1 MNFDEHIGNR
11 IKFACFFD
19 RLPMPFTLSRI
30 MDRLAQYMRMAYDD
44 VKKTLQETSSINT
57 WEFVYENKN
66 IDGVLF
72 KSYLLG
78 NSPHNKQ

>member
-1 MNFDEHIGNR
+1 
-11 IKFACFFD
+11 
-19 RLPMPFTLSRI
+19 
-30 MDRLAQYMRMAYDD
+30 MRMAYDD

-72 KSYLLG
+72 KSYFSG

>member
-1 MNFDEHIGNR
+1 M
-11 IKFACFFD
+11 K
-19 RLPMPFTLSRI
+19 
-30 MDRLAQYMRMAYDD
+30 LAQYMRMAYDD